1 MSYYAILQSI
11 FHKSSP
17 DRKGM
22 GREQK
27 VPTLLRVTV
36 TSGRAQAASATT
48 ADNANAVTRSS
59 LQDAMQIQLLSFSVL
74 DFSPKNKEKNTML
87 YDGVN

>member
-59 LQDAMQIQLLSFSVL
+59 LQDAMQIQLLSFRSSTSVQ
-74 DFSPKNKEKNTML
+74 KIKRKIRCYMM
-87 YDGVN
+87 V